1 MNRNLDSAFEPIAM
15 SRNRDETGA
24 IVRTLREAAYLLIRE
39 WRPSSDGEEYV
50 TAVKACV
57 DAVNG
62 DIGPDQFRAVLLRA
76 AGDVGIGA
84 SPLPHQ
90 GRQRARLRPL
100 THVI

>member
-1 MNRNLDSAFEPIAM
+1 M
-15 SRNRDETGA
+15 SMNRDETSA

-62 DIGPDQFRAVLLRA
+62 DIGPDQFRAVLLRYERDY
-76 AGDVGIGA
+76 GCNGEGT
-84 SPLPHQ
+84 
-90 GRQRARLRPL
+90 ARKDRRRHDGLQEGSC
-100 THVI
+100 